1 MGLRQP
7 GCREE
12 EEAAVL
18 GRSRGSHLSGAHPI
32 PDPTRPPY
40 ILVVPSNL
48 SKFEYLFLHPT

>member
-7 GCREE
+7 GCWEE

-18 GRSRGSHLSGAHPI
+18 GRSRGSCLSGAPPI
-32 PDPTRPPY
+32 PDPTRPVY
-40 ILVVPSNL
+40 ILAVLSYL